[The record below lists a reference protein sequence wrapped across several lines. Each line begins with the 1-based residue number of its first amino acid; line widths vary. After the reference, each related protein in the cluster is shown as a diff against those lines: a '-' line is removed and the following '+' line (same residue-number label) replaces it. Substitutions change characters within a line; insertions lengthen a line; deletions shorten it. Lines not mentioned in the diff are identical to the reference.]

1 MENQHEKN
9 FQLDIKVSLQQR
21 NNKGSSV
28 INQPSFSKAN
38 LTAL

>member
-28 INQPSFSKAN
+28 INQPYFSKAN